1 MSVATLA
8 LGSWPR
14 QGLVKVWAKYEAQE
28 SHFMLP
34 RVQENVREWT
44 LTFPSELP
52 LWELDFQWTLES
64 SKNDCRGQNPLDWK
78 SPYII
83 GKLLELRCLKWAH
96 MTHLD
101 TYTQVITKR
110 KGVNE
115 FKEIFGIPLTFWDFL
130 HFLTTLKVL
139 YGEPR

>member
-1 MSVATLA
+1 
-8 LGSWPR
+8 
-14 QGLVKVWAKYEAQE
+14 
-28 SHFMLP
+28 
-34 RVQENVREWT
+34 
-44 LTFPSELP
+44 
-52 LWELDFQWTLES
+52 
-64 SKNDCRGQNPLDWK
+64 
-78 SPYII
+78 
-83 GKLLELRCLKWAH
+83 